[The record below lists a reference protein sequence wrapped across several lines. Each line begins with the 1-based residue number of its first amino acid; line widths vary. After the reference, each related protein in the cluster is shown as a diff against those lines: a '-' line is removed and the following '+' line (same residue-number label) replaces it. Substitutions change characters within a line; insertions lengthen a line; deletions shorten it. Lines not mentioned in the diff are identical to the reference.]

1 MEEKKYHQSFSRLL
15 SALEP
20 LGVIKRQDIAEY
32 LKQTDR
38 YVINNWAKRGVS
50 VEGAQAAQD
59 AGVCSSTWIL
69 KGKEPPES
77 QATVN
82 INSHSRQKTKPEEL
96 VITEYATGGKMG
108 VSGLVLK
115 DQPGA
120 IKSWTVT
127 DEWAQK
133 NIHRV
138 TSIANLSIVTGF
150 GDSMKPTYNP
160 GDPLLVDTGVTDLD
174 HEGIFFFRVGNE
186 GFIKRLQRIPGQ
198 GILVISD
205 NGKYRDWTINADSDF
220 EIIGKIVKAW
230 CGEDF

>member
-1 MEEKKYHQSFSRLL
+1 MKTIGEQAKEFRLSKGWNTTDMARAVGTSRQNIESLEEKGDRI
-15 SALEP
+15 P
-20 LGVIKRQDIAEY
+20 RY
-32 LKQTDR
+32 L
-38 YVINNWAKRGVS
+38 VNLAK
-50 VEGAQAAQD
+50 A
-59 AGVCSSTWIL
+59 
-69 KGKEPPES
+69 
-77 QATVN
+77 
-82 INSHSRQKTKPEEL
+82 
-96 VITEYATGGKMG
+96 MG
-108 VSGLVLK
+108 VSTDDLHKGKYSANVAQTARAINERRKSKPDEFVIPQYDTGGAMGDGLVLK

-138 TSIANLSIVTGF
+138 TSISNLSIVTGF

-160 GDPLLVDTGVTDLD
+160 GDPLLVDTGVTEID

-205 NGKYRDWTINADSDF
+205 NGKYRDWTINSDSDF
-220 EIIGKIVKAW
+220 EVIGKIVKAW
-230 CGEDF
+230 CSDDF

>member
-1 MEEKKYHQSFSRLL
+1 MKTIGEQAKEFRLSKGWNTTDMARAVGTSRQNIESLEEKGDRI
-15 SALEP
+15 P
-20 LGVIKRQDIAEY
+20 RY
-32 LKQTDR
+32 L
-38 YVINNWAKRGVS
+38 VNLAK
-50 VEGAQAAQD
+50 A
-59 AGVCSSTWIL
+59 
-69 KGKEPPES
+69 
-77 QATVN
+77 
-82 INSHSRQKTKPEEL
+82 
-96 VITEYATGGKMG
+96 MG
-108 VSGLVLK
+108 VSTDDLHQGKYSANVAQTARAINERRKSKPDEFVIPKYDTGGAMGDGLVLK

-138 TSIANLSIVTGF
+138 TSISNLSIVTGF

-160 GDPLLVDTGVTDLD
+160 GDPLLVDTGVTEID

-205 NGKYRDWTINADSDF
+205 NGKYRDWTINSDSDF
-220 EIIGKIVKAW
+220 EVIGKIVKAW
-230 CGEDF
+230 CSDDF

>member
-1 MEEKKYHQSFSRLL
+1 
-15 SALEP
+15 
-20 LGVIKRQDIAEY
+20 
-32 LKQTDR
+32 
-38 YVINNWAKRGVS
+38 
-50 VEGAQAAQD
+50 
-59 AGVCSSTWIL
+59 
-69 KGKEPPES
+69 
-77 QATVN
+77 
-82 INSHSRQKTKPEEL
+82 
-96 VITEYATGGKMG
+96 MG
-108 VSGLVLK
+108 DGLVLK

-160 GDPLLVDTGVTDLD
+160 GDPLLVDTGVTEID

-205 NGKYRDWTINADSDF
+205 NGKYRDWTINSDSDF
-220 EIIGKIVKAW
+220 EVIGKIVKAW
-230 CGEDF
+230 CSDDF